1 MADHKRLV
9 DPPLNSYENKI
20 TVTPRLHLKS
30 LILTSSCGI
39 FSILTC
45 RFVRRSERYILVQT
59 PSGIFRF
66 FGFLSRSDSCHAL
79 MVLFLDF
86 P

>member
-30 LILTSSCGI
+30 LILN
-39 FSILTC
+39 
-45 RFVRRSERYILVQT
+45 
-59 PSGIFRF
+59 
-66 FGFLSRSDSCHAL
+66 A
-79 MVLFLDF
+79 
-86 P
+86 